1 MNNTLN
7 RLPCLM
13 ILTLA
18 LFFFNAKTVWA
29 QPSGGNFGL
38 GIQLGQPSGLSL
50 KIYNPGRMSP
60 DILLAWDLNDFFF
73 VNVHGIWEKP
83 ISNNFNFFY
92 GPGLFLGFREHHNNK
107 LFDDDDELNLGVSGT
122 IGLNY
127 YVDRF
132 EIYLRLTPRLLVIDR
147 TDGDVGGGLGF
158 RFYL

>member
-1 MNNTLN
+1 MSKFYS
-7 RLPCLM
+7 RWPY
-13 ILTLA
+13 LTAIVLA
-18 LFFFNAKTVWA
+18 LCLIQTKTAWA
-29 QPSGGNFGL
+29 QPSGGNFAL

-50 KIYNPGRMSP
+50 KIYQPGRMSP

-73 VNVHGIWEKP
+73 ANVHGIWEKS
-83 ISNNFNFFY
+83 ISNDFNFFY
-92 GPGLFLGFREHHNNK
+92 GPGLFLGFREHRNNRV
-107 LFDDDDELNLGVSGT
+107 FDDDDEINLGVSGT
-122 IGLNY
+122 IGLNC

>member
-1 MNNTLN
+1 
-7 RLPCLM
+7 M
-13 ILTLA
+13 IISFTLA
-18 LFFFNAKTVWA
+18 LFAPNKAWA
-29 QPSGGNFGL
+29 QPSGGNFAI
-38 GIQLGQPSGLSL
+38 GIQLGQPSGLSMRF
-50 KIYNPGRMSP
+50 YQPGRMSP

-73 VNVHGIWEKP
+73 ANLHGIWEKP
-83 ISNNFNFFY
+83 ISNDFNFFY
-92 GPGLFLGFREHHNNK
+92 GPGIFLGFREHHNRR
-107 LFDDDDELNLGVSGT
+107 LFDDDDELNLGISGT